1 MAAPDMR
8 AYVASLKGQ
17 TVSTVADGR
26 PNTIVDVTANRALV
40 RTRTGENFVSLQPL
54 QDLADRVF
62 AGEEVTVP
70 TRERS
75 AFNVAVLVTLEEVGF
90 ALRPRRV
97 WLKDSV
103 STFDAEYA
111 DLFPD
116 ENRCGA
122 IEGRLSYRRHRVR
135 ERSPILRRLK
145 LEAALAEDGALRC
158 EACGFDF
165 LERYGELGEGFME
178 CHHRLP
184 LGDGDERKTSVDDL
198 ALLCANCHRMIHRT
212 QPLAT
217 IDEFRSHLR

>member
-8 AYVASLKGQ
+8 AYVAWLKGQ
-17 TVSTVADGR
+17 TVFTLAEGR

-40 RTRTGENFVSLQPL
+40 RTRTGENFISLQPL

-62 AGEEVTVP
+62 AGEEVTVSA
-70 TRERS
+70 RERS
-75 AFNVAVLVTLEEVGF
+75 AFNVAVLVKRDEVEV
-90 ALRPRRV
+90 ALGPRRI

-116 ENRCGA
+116 NDPRVA
-122 IEGRLSYRRHRVR
+122 QEGRLSYRRHRVR

-145 LEAALAEDGALRC
+145 IEAALGEYDALRC

-165 LERYGELGEGFME
+165 FERYGRLGEGFIE

-184 LGDGDERKTSVDDL
+184 LGDGDERETTIDDL

-212 QPLAT
+212 QPLVT
-217 IDEFRSHLR
+217 ISELRSHPR